1 MEPLYGKFRATV
13 IDNIDLPGLDD
24 AFNNEFPAL
33 LVEFKHDINAYLAG
47 TPGQHPA
54 DLEGLINFDI
64 QHADIVLPS
73 TWAMPCVPFAG
84 VMSGMYAV
92 PAIGSGV
99 WVEFEQG
106 DPDFP
111 VWVGCFWGS
120 TAEVPAL
127 ALAAP
132 PVLQNVVIQTTGQN
146 ALMISDVP
154 GPTGGILLKSATG
167 AMISISEVGITISNG
182 QGATITMAG
191 PSVIINEGALAVT

>member
-1 MEPLYGKFRATV
+1 VEPLYGKFRATV
-13 IDNIDLPGLDD
+13 IDNIDPMQMGRLMVQVPDVS
-24 AFNNEFPAL
+24 N
-33 LVEFKHDINAYLAG
+33 
-47 TPGQHPA
+47 
-54 DLEGLINFDI
+54 
-64 QHADIVLPS
+64 VLPS

-84 VMSGMYAV
+84 VVSGMYAV

-132 PVLQNVVIQTTGQN
+132 PALQNVVIQTTGQN

-154 GPTGGILLKSATG
+154 GPTGGILLKASTG
-167 AMISISEVGITISNG
+167 ALISISDIGITISNG
-182 QGATITMAG
+182 QGASIIMTG
-191 PSVIINEGALAVT
+191 PTVTINEGALAVT